1 MNENL
6 RINKGFLRM
15 QRGVSQ
21 KIKVRPSHCDEKN
34 ALFTRKKLSISD

>member
-21 KIKVRPSHCDEKN
+21 KNKSALLSTSEEKRTFY
-34 ALFTRKKLSISD
+34 A